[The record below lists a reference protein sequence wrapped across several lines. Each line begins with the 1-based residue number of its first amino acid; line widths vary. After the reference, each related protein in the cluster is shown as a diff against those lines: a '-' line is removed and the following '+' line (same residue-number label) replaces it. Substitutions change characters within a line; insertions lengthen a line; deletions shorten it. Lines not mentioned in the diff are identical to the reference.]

1 MLDPDLLR
9 AFVAVA
15 ETGSVTAAAG
25 RVHRTQSAVSMQI
38 RRLEELL
45 GRRLLDRSGRG
56 VALSAEGEL
65 LLPHARALLRAER
78 EVLALFAEGAPA
90 GRVRIGAPDDYASTF
105 LPASL
110 ARFAES
116 HPRVEVEMVVASS
129 AELVPALARA
139 DGPDL
144 ALVTQGSGETGGV
157 VARREPLVW
166 VAAAG
171 RAVET
176 LPVLPLALFQQGCV
190 FRRAALAALAEAGRP
205 CRIAYT
211 SVSLAGVFA
220 AVAAGLAVGVVL
232 RSSVRPGLRILSEAQ
247 GLPALP
253 SVGIVLARAE
263 RPLGP
268 AAEALA
274 SHVLAALAAAP
285 SLAAA

>member
-1 MLDPDLLR
+1 MLDPELLR

-38 RRLEELL
+38 KRLEELL
-45 GRRLLDRSGRG
+45 GRRLLDRSGRKA
-56 VALSAEGEL
+56 ALSAEGEL

-78 EVLALFAEGAPA
+78 EVLALFADDAPA

-110 ARFAES
+110 ARFAET
-116 HPRVEVEMVVASS
+116 HPKVEVEMVVAPS

-144 ALVTQGSGETGGV
+144 ALVTQGSGEPGGV
-157 VARREPLVW
+157 VVHREALVW
-166 VAAAG
+166 VAACG
-171 RAVET
+171 RPVEAE
-176 LPVLPLALFQQGCV
+176 PVLPLALFQQGCV
-190 FRRAALAALAEAGRP
+190 FRRAALAALAAAGRP

-211 SVSLAGVFA
+211 SVSLAGVLA
-220 AVAAGLAVGVVL
+220 AVAAGLALGVVL
-232 RSSVRPGLRILSEAQ
+232 RSSVRPGLRILGEAQ

-253 SVGIVLARAE
+253 SVGIVLARAD

-274 SHVLAALAAAP
+274 AHVTTTLAAAP